1 MAPVSRQC
9 TVCVYTTRRSRRGQS
24 AVRLDGSRSRSD
36 STAQC
41 PSTDR
46 GQRRRRGRRHGV
58 VRRRVD
64 QRSSVLPR
72 HGCVLRRSLTVKSRR
87 TAAPLQRSNMQQR
100 HLMTVLY
107 CTALV
112 DQLALRLSQLQLHTD
127 ANSSL
132 DDHMKPLSSPSEDSD
147 ERHVHRPVSTDRQRA
162 RRPRQSCSRRARDMS
177 PGDLHVDSTSQL
189 LTDER
194 RQSSASCMLALLRRS
209 TRIPRPVI
217 PSCSTNSSHS
227 KFEQPNSS
235 N

>member
-9 TVCVYTTRRSRRGQS
+9 TVCVCTNRRSRHRQS
-24 AVRLDGSRSRSD
+24 AVRLDGSRSRD

-46 GQRRRRGRRHGV
+46 GQRRRRSRRHGV

-64 QRSSVLPR
+64 ERSSSVLPR
-72 HGCVLRRSLTVKSRR
+72 HGCVLRRSLTVQSRR
-87 TAAPLQRSNMQQR
+87 TAAPLHRSNMQQR

-112 DQLALRLSQLQLHTD
+112 DQLALKLSQLQLHTD

-132 DDHMKPLSSPSEDSD
+132 DDHTKPLSSPSEDSD
-147 ERHVHRPVSTDRQRA
+147 ERHVQRPVSTDRQRA
-162 RRPRQSCSRRARDMS
+162 RRPGQSCSRRARDMS
-177 PGDLHVDSTSQL
+177 PGAHVDSTSQL

-194 RQSSASCMLALLRRS
+194 RQSSASCMLVLLRRS

-227 KFEQPNSS
+227 
-235 N
+235 